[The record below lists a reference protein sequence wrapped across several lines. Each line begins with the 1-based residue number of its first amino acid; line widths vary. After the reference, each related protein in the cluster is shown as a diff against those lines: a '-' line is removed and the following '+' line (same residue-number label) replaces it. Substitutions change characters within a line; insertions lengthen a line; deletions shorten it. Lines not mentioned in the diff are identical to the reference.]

1 MRTSAFTFSDFLL
14 FGYLKLKFVSNTF
27 WTKKPKAIMTLANS
41 IDKIDITQ
49 TFSSELSNLN
59 NITPLY
65 MSVQRLSSD
74 DQIAKCHNF
83 SAFIVGKSWCLKTLF
98 SLLKKCL
105 AFTRLLERLK
115 IV

>member
-1 MRTSAFTFSDFLL
+1 
-14 FGYLKLKFVSNTF
+14 
-27 WTKKPKAIMTLANS
+27 MTLANP

-49 TFSSELSNLN
+49 AFASELSNLN

-83 SAFIVGKSWCLKTLF
+83 SAFIVGKS
-98 SLLKKCL
+98 
-105 AFTRLLERLK
+105 
-115 IV
+115 